1 VKAALGGTGISSNS
15 QAIRQRGNLGVN
27 SNFTYNA
34 AICTAW
40 PCYESSRV
48 SQNDV
53 SAVCAVDHSLDG
65 QCSHSGVRGRKFP
78 IRIRS
83 RFPSTAIDTS
93 TDSIRRA
100 HLPSFP
106 ALVSR
111 ASDLT
116 RFAKFSL
123 YLLSMLFSRDRRM
136 DDAVRFVR
144 HTHVLLDILTPYP
157 LQT

>member
-15 QAIRQRGNLGVN
+15 QAIRLWGSAIRQRGNLGVN

-65 QCSHSGVRGRKFP
+65 HCSHSGVRGRKFL

-83 RFPSTAIDTS
+83 RFPFNSDRYKHLLHSPSALAIVPHFGFA
-93 TDSIRRA
+93 SIRSHA
-100 HLPSFP
+100 LPNFRFTFCPCCFP
-106 ALVSR
+106 AIVG
-111 ASDLT
+111 
-116 RFAKFSL
+116 
-123 YLLSMLFSRDRRM
+123 
-136 DDAVRFVR
+136 
-144 HTHVLLDILTPYP
+144 
-157 LQT
+157 